1 LAVVFGFNIDCDTC
15 YLYLASHYCVSL
27 YFCEKRQKS
36 KHRPQPK
43 KTMASNNN
51 PPISPS
57 LKPYMALSDGN
68 DDDDDNNNSDDR
80 YNTSNRRPVGAAA
93 TAAAASTTTTRVVGL
108 VDKYGA
114 VEDTES
120 IASASASA
128 SQLSN
133 TPYMLHQE
141 IKGLTNIKNTP
152 PRPKPL
158 DTQQQQQKQKP
169 SAAKGQ
175 QDEDV
180 ASREDGD
187 DDDDDDD
194 EEDEYGAS
202 GDELDTP
209 RTNGDNT
216 FDMDNDEDD
225 DDEMDGD
232 DGFMSIQE
240 LLYSSSS
247 YYAIAK
253 PVTITMCLAAF
264 AVVVVNT
271 DATRLAGQKAMSQ
284 AYQVWHF
291 DGASSSK
298 SQALAFSLANAFVMI
313 SVIGLMTFVIVFLY
327 KMRFM
332 KCLIGYMI
340 MCSATLLG
348 VLGGNLVQTAIH
360 IYSIPVDK
368 PSFVFFMFNFAI
380 VGVLA
385 VFFAQGIPMY
395 VTQGYLVATAV
406 VLAWQLSYFDV
417 WSTWA
422 LLFMLALYDLC
433 AVLTPCGPLKALV
446 NAMSEDDAPEMPGL
460 LFEAELPPEAKRP
473 GNGIKSKSPRNSS
486 SKGGAGGGGG
496 STSAGGNPSSNG
508 YMAPPSTTET
518 GPTDPLAPTSPDSNR
533 VVVSRDEQSGYSG
546 IEDAR
551 SSSQGVAGCD
561 NNNNTSAQGE
571 EKMGPLINI
580 PLAIAKVYSLNVVA
594 LPKESKRI
602 MFPKRNKVS
611 VQPLLQADH
620 GAEGAHSQVVLPE
633 TPTAAQLRAHVSV
646 RLPLH
651 GGRLERVKKGTR
663 RVYLERDKH
672 GNAKRILWVD
682 RSGKVFA
689 EVNDDEDEESDRNS
703 IRYV

>member
-1 LAVVFGFNIDCDTC
+1 
-15 YLYLASHYCVSL
+15 
-27 YFCEKRQKS
+27 
-36 KHRPQPK
+36 
-43 KTMASNNN
+43 
-51 PPISPS
+51 
-57 LKPYMALSDGN
+57 MALSDG
-68 DDDDDNNNSDDR
+68 DDDDDINNNSSNDR
-80 YNTSNRRPVGAAA
+80 YNTSRRPVGSAAAAAA
-93 TAAAASTTTTRVVGL
+93 TSSTRVVGL

-114 VEDTES
+114 VEDIGGES
-120 IASASASA
+120 VASASITTP
-128 SQLSN
+128 QLNN

-141 IKGLTNIKNTP
+141 IKGLPKSSKTK
-152 PRPKPL
+152 KPL
-158 DTQQQQQKQKP
+158 PMTLDKPLVVDQPRQKQKSS
-169 SAAKGQ
+169 SAAAAAAAADKKKGQ
-175 QDEDV
+175 
-180 ASREDGD
+180 D
-187 DDDDDDD
+187 DDDDDASASREDEEDDDDDEDD
-194 EEDEYGAS
+194 EEEEYGAS
-202 GDELDTP
+202 GDELDNTP
-209 RTNGDNT
+209 RTNGDSTNND
-216 FDMDNDEDD
+216 FDWGSGDD
-225 DDEMDGD
+225 DGD
-232 DGFMSIQE
+232 DVDVDGENGFMSIQE

-271 DATRLAGQKAMSQ
+271 DATRQAGQEAMSQ

-291 DGASSSK
+291 DTASK

-340 MCSATLLG
+340 LCSATLLG

-446 NAMSEDDAPEMPGL
+446 NAMSEEDAPEMPGL
-460 LFEAELPPEAKRP
+460 LFEAELPPEAKKP
-473 GNGIKSKSPRNSS
+473 FNGIKSKSSQRNSS
-486 SKGGAGGGGG
+486 STSSGGAGGGV
-496 STSAGGNPSSNG
+496 SATAGGNVVSTNRPSGSG
-508 YMAPPSTTET
+508 YTAPSSTTEA
-518 GPTDPLAPTSPDSNR
+518 GPTDPLAPISPDSNR
-533 VVVSRDEQSGYSG
+533 VVVARDEQSGYSG

-551 SSSQGVAGCD
+551 SSSQGGAGAD
-561 NNNNTSAQGE
+561 NNTAAASAATGE
-571 EKMGPLINI
+571 EKMGPLIHI

-594 LPKESKRI
+594 VPKESKRI
-602 MFPKRNKVS
+602 FFPKCNKVS

-620 GAEGAHSQVVLPE
+620 GALEGANSQVVLPE

-672 GNAKRILWVD
+672 GNPKRILWVD

-689 EVNDDEDEESDRNS
+689 EVNDDEDEESGRNS
-703 IRYV
+703 IR